1 MEEDE
6 ETKSRKF
13 REELTKFYN
22 LQGKES
28 FKYPI
33 VSGKNLDLYKL
44 YNEVIKRG
52 GYQVVFENKQWK
64 DVVCTLDL
72 PSSCTSASFTVK
84 RHYKKYLLSYEQ
96 TFNKTSLEAKVSDNK
111 LDDGQIKKYD
121 NYMGEFNNSSA
132 NNNMNKNSNMNNINI
147 QQKQII
153 GQPTNIQEKNY
164 LGKKVLRSDPELNF
178 FFRNPTG
185 GYMGIKDK
193 SSVNKVIRILSA
205 LPDMKRIELAF
216 ESHITSEIYWAIN
229 VLLIFSSNS
238 TKDIN
243 IENQPFL
250 MESMTNYIYYCVN
263 NISEL
268 SFIIDVLKGKRVE
281 QHELLKAKTK
291 LNHSNQN
298 EHNSNGEN
306 ITRNSSTTSLIN
318 KDKKFG
324 STSSLNSNIPEKILN
339 PSLSKLRN
347 KGFPNN
353 NNNNNNLNGNNNYN
367 TSTTNNVY
375 SLKPNI
381 STTISTHR
389 NLSSSNK
396 GDFKFMDESNHI
408 VSLPCLT
415 NRNIDLRDIDEA
427 KSKLLINE
435 NDENE
440 NNNENKFEEITEYEL
455 YENLL
460 SLIQIIR
467 NLSFTVSNEALIL
480 KSSKLMNIIFLLFIH
495 SNINDLLLNTLDIIT
510 NLSKNIFLNK
520 SQYSSMLLY
529 KLFKCLISPYRELS
543 EQSLECFRKLTLPN
557 GNDVYFELMP
567 NEFMNEI
574 VNLLISPKN
583 NTRDSALEILYCLSD
598 QSLFTKTR
606 LAKIENCIPRLVA
619 LICSGSY
626 DTRICKFAAC
636 VLSKL
641 AEVPAILKLIMPYEQ
656 ELFVAASIDD
666 SITKVLLG
674 IISN

>member
-6 ETKSRKF
+6 EIKSKQF
-13 REELTKFYN
+13 LEELTKYYN
-22 LQGKES
+22 RQGKDS

-44 YNEVIKRG
+44 YKEVIKRG
-52 GYQVVFENKQWK
+52 GYQVVFDNKQWK
-64 DVVCTLDL
+64 DVVGTLGL
-72 PSSCTSASFTVK
+72 PSTCTSASFTVK

-96 TFNKTSLEAKVSDNK
+96 AFNKTSLEAKVSDNK
-111 LDDGQIKKYD
+111 FEEGQIKKFE
-121 NYMGEFNNSSA
+121 NYIGDYNNPNY
-132 NNNMNKNSNMNNINI
+132 NNNLLNKNQNMNNINI

-153 GQPTNIQEKNY
+153 GQPTNIQERNY
-164 LGKKVLRSDPELNF
+164 LGKKVEKREPELDF
-178 FFRNPTG
+178 FFRNPISG
-185 GYMGIKDK
+185 IMGVKDK
-193 SSVNKVIRILSA
+193 ISIIKTIRILSA
-205 LPDMKRIELAF
+205 IPDMKRIELAF

-229 VLLIFSSNS
+229 VLLIFSSN
-238 TKDIN
+238 TNKDIN

-268 SFIIDVLKGKRVE
+268 SFIIDVLQGKRSE
-281 QHELLKAKTK
+281 QHELLKAKVK
-291 LNHSNQN
+291 LSHSNVN
-298 EHNSNGEN
+298 EHNNNGET
-306 ITRNSSTTSLIN
+306 ITRNSSTTSLLG

-324 STSSLNSNIPEKILN
+324 SSTSLNNNDKFLN

-347 KGFPNN
+347 KGFQNN
-353 NNNNNNLNGNNNYN
+353 NNSNNTNNY
-367 TSTTNNVY
+367 TSTPNNVY
-375 SLKPNI
+375 NLKTNTSNI
-381 STTISTHR
+381 ISTHR

-396 GDFKFMDESNHI
+396 GDFRFLDESNHI

-415 NRNIDLRDIDEA
+415 KKNIDLKEIDEA
-427 KSKLLINE
+427 KSNLLLNE
-435 NDENE
+435 DDENE
-440 NNNENKFEEITEYEL
+440 YSNGNKYEEITEYEL

-520 SQYSSMLLY
+520 SQYSPLLLY
-529 KLFKCLISPYRELS
+529 KLFKCLISPYREIS

-557 GNDVYFELMP
+557 GNDVFFELMP
-567 NEFMNEI
+567 NDFMNEI
-574 VNLLISPKN
+574 VNLLISPN
-583 NTRDSALEILYCLSD
+583 INTRDSALEILYCLSD
-598 QSLFTKTR
+598 QSLSTKTR
-606 LAKIENCIPRLVA
+606 LSKIENCIPRLVA
-619 LICSGSY
+619 LICSCSH
-626 DTRICKFAAC
+626 DNRISKFAAC

-641 AEVPAILKLIMPYEQ
+641 AEVPSILKLIMPYEQ

-666 SITKVLLG
+666 SI
-674 IISN
+674 SF

>member
-6 ETKSRKF
+6 ETKSKKF
-13 REELTKFYN
+13 LEELTKYYN

-44 YNEVIKRG
+44 YKEVIKRG
-52 GYQVVFENKQWK
+52 GYQVVFDNKQWK
-64 DVVCTLDL
+64 DVVNTLDL

-96 TFNKTSLEAKVSDNK
+96 TFNKTSLEAKLSDNK
-111 LDDGQIKKYD
+111 IEDGQIKKFD
-121 NYMGEFNNSSA
+121 NYISDYNNP
-132 NNNMNKNSNMNNINI
+132 NLGKNQNMNNINL

-164 LGKKVLRSDPELNF
+164 LGKKVTRTDPDLNF

-185 GYMGIKDK
+185 GYLGLKDK
-193 SSVNKVIRILSA
+193 PSSIKTIRILSA
-205 LPDMKRIELAF
+205 IPDMKRIELAF

-229 VLLIFSSNS
+229 VLLIFSSNMN
-238 TKDIN
+238 KDIN
-243 IENQPFL
+243 VENQPFL

-268 SFIIDVLKGKRVE
+268 SFIIDVLQGKTVE
-281 QHELLKAKTK
+281 QHELLNSKIK
-291 LNHSNQN
+291 LNNPNTNDH
-298 EHNSNGEN
+298 SNGET

-318 KDKKFG
+318 KDKKG
-324 STSSLNSNIPEKILN
+324 GQNANLHNNEKFLN

-347 KGFPNN
+347 KGFQNN
-353 NNNNNNLNGNNNYN
+353 TNNIMGNNNSTSNSYN
-367 TSTTNNVY
+367 LKPVTST
-375 SLKPNI
+375 I
-381 STTISTHR
+381 ISTHR
-389 NLSSSNK
+389 NLSSNNK
-396 GDFKFMDESNHI
+396 GDFKFLDESNHI

-415 NRNIDLRDIDEA
+415 NRSIDLKEIDEA
-427 KSKLLINE
+427 KAKLLINE
-435 NDENE
+435 DDENE
-440 NNNENKFEEITEYEL
+440 YSNENKYEEITEYEL

-467 NLSFTVSNEALIL
+467 NLSYTVSNEALIL
-480 KSSKLMNIIFLLFIH
+480 KSNKLMNIIFLLFIH

-520 SQYSSMLLY
+520 SQYSYMLLY

-543 EQSLECFRKLTLPN
+543 EQSLECFRKLTLTS
-557 GNDVYFELMP
+557 GNDAYFEKMP

-598 QSLFTKTR
+598 QSLSTKTR
-606 LAKIENCIPRLVA
+606 LSKIENCIPRLVA

-626 DTRICKFAAC
+626 DNRISKFAAC

-641 AEVPAILKLIMPYEQ
+641 AEVPSILKLIMPYEQ

>member
-6 ETKSRKF
+6 EIKSKQF
-13 REELTKFYN
+13 LEELTKYYN
-22 LQGKES
+22 RQGKDS

-44 YNEVIKRG
+44 YKEVIKRG
-52 GYQVVFENKQWK
+52 GYQVVFDNKQWK
-64 DVVCTLDL
+64 DVVGTLGL
-72 PSSCTSASFTVK
+72 PSTCTSASFTVK

-96 TFNKTSLEAKVSDNK
+96 AFNKTSLEAKVSDNK
-111 LDDGQIKKYD
+111 FEEGQIKKFE
-121 NYMGEFNNSSA
+121 NYIGDYNNPNY
-132 NNNMNKNSNMNNINI
+132 NNNLLNKNQNMNNINI

-153 GQPTNIQEKNY
+153 GQPTNIQERNY
-164 LGKKVLRSDPELNF
+164 LGKKVEKREPELDF
-178 FFRNPTG
+178 FFRNPISG
-185 GYMGIKDK
+185 IMGVKDK
-193 SSVNKVIRILSA
+193 ISIIKTIRILSA
-205 LPDMKRIELAF
+205 IPDMKRIELAF

-229 VLLIFSSNS
+229 VLLIFSSN
-238 TKDIN
+238 TNKDIN

-268 SFIIDVLKGKRVE
+268 SFIIDVLQGKRSE
-281 QHELLKAKTK
+281 QHELLKAKVK
-291 LNHSNQN
+291 LSHSNVN
-298 EHNSNGEN
+298 EHNNNGET
-306 ITRNSSTTSLIN
+306 ITRNSSTTSLLG

-324 STSSLNSNIPEKILN
+324 SSTSLNNNDKFLN

-347 KGFPNN
+347 KGFQ
-353 NNNNNNLNGNNNYN
+353 NNY
-367 TSTTNNVY
+367 TSTPNNVY
-375 SLKPNI
+375 NLKTNTSNI
-381 STTISTHR
+381 ISTHR

-396 GDFKFMDESNHI
+396 GDFRFLDESNHI

-415 NRNIDLRDIDEA
+415 KKNIDLKEIDEA
-427 KSKLLINE
+427 KSNLLLNE
-435 NDENE
+435 DDENE
-440 NNNENKFEEITEYEL
+440 YSNGNKYEEITEYEL

-520 SQYSSMLLY
+520 SQYSPLLLY
-529 KLFKCLISPYRELS
+529 KLFKCLISPYREIS

-557 GNDVYFELMP
+557 GNDVFFELMP
-567 NEFMNEI
+567 NDFMNEI
-574 VNLLISPKN
+574 VNLLISPN
-583 NTRDSALEILYCLSD
+583 INTRDSALEILYCLSD
-598 QSLFTKTR
+598 QSLSTKTR
-606 LAKIENCIPRLVA
+606 LSKIENCIPRLVA
-619 LICSGSY
+619 LICSCSH
-626 DTRICKFAAC
+626 DNRISKFAAC

-641 AEVPAILKLIMPYEQ
+641 AEVPSILKLIMPYEQ

>member
-52 GYQVVFENKQWK
+52 GYQVVLENKLWK
-64 DVVCTLDL
+64 EVVCTLDL

-84 RHYKKYLLSYEQ
+84 RHYKKYLLPYEQ
-96 TFNKTSLEAKVSDNK
+96 AVNKTSLDVKLSDNM
-111 LDDGQIKKYD
+111 LDDGQIKKFD
-121 NYMGEFNNSSA
+121 NNPNPNNG
-132 NNNMNKNSNMNNINI
+132 MLNKNQDINT

-193 SSVNKVIRILSA
+193 SSVNKVVRILSA
-205 LPDMKRIELAF
+205 IPDMKRIELAF

-238 TKDIN
+238 SKDIN

-268 SFIIDVLKGKRVE
+268 SFIIDVLEGKKVE
-281 QHELLKAKTK
+281 QHERLNAKIN
-291 LNHSNQN
+291 LSNSNQN
-298 EHNSNGEN
+298 DHNSNSDN

-324 STSSLNSNIPEKILN
+324 PNSTLNNNDKVLN

-347 KGFPNN
+347 N
-353 NNNNNNLNGNNNYN
+353 
-367 TSTTNNVY
+367 
-375 SLKPNI
+375 
-381 STTISTHR
+381 
-389 NLSSSNK
+389 
-396 GDFKFMDESNHI
+396 
-408 VSLPCLT
+408 
-415 NRNIDLRDIDEA
+415 
-427 KSKLLINE
+427 
-435 NDENE
+435 
-440 NNNENKFEEITEYEL
+440 
-455 YENLL
+455 
-460 SLIQIIR
+460 
-467 NLSFTVSNEALIL
+467 
-480 KSSKLMNIIFLLFIH
+480 
-495 SNINDLLLNTLDIIT
+495 
-510 NLSKNIFLNK
+510 
-520 SQYSSMLLY
+520 
-529 KLFKCLISPYRELS
+529 
-543 EQSLECFRKLTLPN
+543 
-557 GNDVYFELMP
+557 
-567 NEFMNEI
+567 
-574 VNLLISPKN
+574 
-583 NTRDSALEILYCLSD
+583 
-598 QSLFTKTR
+598 
-606 LAKIENCIPRLVA
+606 
-619 LICSGSY
+619 
-626 DTRICKFAAC
+626 
-636 VLSKL
+636 
-641 AEVPAILKLIMPYEQ
+641 
-656 ELFVAASIDD
+656 
-666 SITKVLLG
+666 
-674 IISN
+674 

>member
-6 ETKSRKF
+6 EANSKKF
-13 REELTKFYN
+13 REELTKYYN

-44 YNEVIKRG
+44 YKEVIKRG

-64 DVVCTLDL
+64 DVVTTLDL

-96 TFNKTSLEAKVSDNK
+96 TFNKTSLDVKLSDNK
-111 LDDGQIKKYD
+111 LDDVQIKKYENFNGD
-121 NYMGEFNNSSA
+121 FNNSSL
-132 NNNMNKNSNMNNINI
+132 NNNIMNKNQNLNNINI

-164 LGKKVLRSDPELNF
+164 LGKKVLRSEPELNF

-185 GYMGIKDK
+185 GYIGVKDK
-193 SSVNKVIRILSA
+193 SSVNKIIRIFTA
-205 LPDMKRIELAF
+205 FPDMKRIELAF

-229 VLLIFSSNS
+229 VLLIFSSNMN
-238 TKDIN
+238 KDIN
-243 IENQPFL
+243 VENQPFL

-268 SFIIDVLKGKRVE
+268 SFIIDVLQGKRVE
-281 QHELLKAKTK
+281 QHELLKAKIK
-291 LNHSNQN
+291 LNHSNAN
-298 EHNSNGEN
+298 DHSNGET

-324 STSSLNSNIPEKILN
+324 GNSSLHNNNDKFLN

-347 KGFPNN
+347 KGFQNN
-353 NNNNNNLNGNNNYN
+353 QNNINGNNTGTNNSYN
-367 TSTTNNVY
+367 LKPITST
-375 SLKPNI
+375 I
-381 STTISTHR
+381 ISTHR
-389 NLSSSNK
+389 NLSSNNK
-396 GDFKFMDESNHI
+396 GDFKFLDESNHI

-415 NRNIDLRDIDEA
+415 NRSIDLKEIDEA
-427 KSKLLINE
+427 KAKLLINE
-435 NDENE
+435 DDENE
-440 NNNENKFEEITEYEL
+440 YSNENKYEEITEYEL

-467 NLSFTVSNEALIL
+467 NLSYTVSNEALIL
-480 KSSKLMNIIFLLFIH
+480 KSNKLMNIIFLLFIH

-543 EQSLECFRKLTLPN
+543 EQSLECFRKLTLTN
-557 GNDVYFELMP
+557 GNDAYFEIMP

-598 QSLFTKTR
+598 QNLSTKTR
-606 LAKIENCIPRLVA
+606 LSKIENCIPRLVA

-626 DTRICKFAAC
+626 DNRISKFAAC

-641 AEVPAILKLIMPYEQ
+641 AEVPSILKLIMPYEQ
-656 ELFVAASIDD
+656 ELFVAASIDE

>member
-1 MEEDE
+1 MDEDE
-6 ETKSRKF
+6 EMKSKRF
-13 REELTKFYN
+13 REELTKYYN

-44 YNEVIKRG
+44 YKEVIKRG
-52 GYQVVFENKQWK
+52 GYQVVYDNKQWK
-64 DVVCTLDL
+64 DVVLTLDL
-72 PSSCTSASFTVK
+72 PPSCTSASFTVK

-96 TFNKTSLEAKVSDNK
+96 TFNKTSLDAKVSDK
-111 LDDGQIKKYD
+111 LEDGQIKKFD
-121 NYMGEFNNSSA
+121 NFMGDYNIANM
-132 NNNMNKNSNMNNINI
+132 NNNLLNKNQNINNINI

-153 GQPTNIQEKNY
+153 GQPSNLQEKNY
-164 LGKKVLRSDPELNF
+164 LGKKIIRNDPVLDF

-185 GYMGIKDK
+185 GYIGIKDK
-193 SSVNKVIRILSA
+193 SSINKTIRILSA
-205 LPDMKRIELAF
+205 IPDMKRIELAF

-229 VLLIFSSNS
+229 VLLIFSSN
-238 TKDIN
+238 TNKDIN

-250 MESMTNYIYYCVN
+250 MESITNYIYYCVN

-268 SFIIDVLKGKRVE
+268 SFIIDVLQGKRAE
-281 QHELLKAKTK
+281 QHELLKAKIK
-291 LNHSNQN
+291 LNHSNLN
-298 EHNSNGEN
+298 EHNNNGEN
-306 ITRNSSTTSLIN
+306 LTRNSSTTSLIN

-324 STSSLNSNIPEKILN
+324 SNNSINNNNDKFLN

-347 KGFPNN
+347 KGYQ
-353 NNNNNNLNGNNNYN
+353 NNNNNLNTNNFNN
-367 TSTTNNVY
+367 MTNNVY
-375 SLKPNI
+375 NLKPNI
-381 STTISTHR
+381 STIISTHR
-389 NLSSSNK
+389 NLSSNNK
-396 GDFKFMDESNHI
+396 GDFKFLDESNHI
-408 VSLPCLT
+408 ISLPCLT
-415 NRNIDLRDIDEA
+415 NKNIDLKEIDEA

-435 NDENE
+435 DDENE
-440 NNNENKFEEITEYEL
+440 YSNENKYEEITEYEL

-467 NLSFTVSNEALIL
+467 NLSFTVSNEALIS
-480 KSSKLMNIIFLLFIH
+480 KSNKLMNIIFLLFIH

-520 SQYSSMLLY
+520 SQFSSMLLY
-529 KLFKCLISPYRELS
+529 KLFKCLVSPYRELS

-598 QSLFTKTR
+598 QSLSTKTR
-606 LAKIENCIPRLVA
+606 LSKIENCIPRLVA
-619 LICSGSY
+619 LICSY
-626 DTRICKFAAC
+626 DNRISKFAAC

-641 AEVPAILKLIMPYEQ
+641 AEVPSILKLIMPYEQ

>member
-1 MEEDE
+1 M
-6 ETKSRKF
+6 
-13 REELTKFYN
+13 
-22 LQGKES
+22 
-28 FKYPI
+28 
-33 VSGKNLDLYKL
+33 
-44 YNEVIKRG
+44 
-52 GYQVVFENKQWK
+52 
-64 DVVCTLDL
+64 
-72 PSSCTSASFTVK
+72 
-84 RHYKKYLLSYEQ
+84 
-96 TFNKTSLEAKVSDNK
+96 LE
-111 LDDGQIKKYD
+111 DGQIKRFD
-121 NYMGEFNNSSA
+121 NYTGDYNNSNS
-132 NNNMNKNSNMNNINI
+132 NNNIMNKNQNINI

-193 SSVNKVIRILSA
+193 SSVNKVVRILSA
-205 LPDMKRIELAF
+205 IPDMKRIELAF

-229 VLLIFSSNS
+229 VLLIFSSCSN
-238 TKDIN
+238 KDIN

-268 SFIIDVLKGKRVE
+268 SFIIDVLNGKKVE
-281 QHELLKAKTK
+281 QHEILKEKTK
-291 LNHSNQN
+291 LSHSNQN
-298 EHNSNGEN
+298 DHNSNSDN
-306 ITRNSSTTSLIN
+306 LTRNSSTTSLLN
-318 KDKKFG
+318 KDKKG
-324 STSSLNSNIPEKILN
+324 LTSPLINNNDKILN

-347 KGFPNN
+347 KGFQ
-353 NNNNNNLNGNNNYN
+353 NNNNNLSGNNNYN
-367 TSTTNNVY
+367 NTTNNVY
-375 SLKPNI
+375 SLKPNT
-381 STTISTHR
+381 STIISTHR

-396 GDFKFMDESNHI
+396 GDFKFLDESNHI
-408 VSLPCLT
+408 ASLPCLT
-415 NRNIDLRDIDEA
+415 NRNINLKEIDEA
-427 KSKLLINE
+427 KEKLLINE
-435 NDENE
+435 DDEND
-440 NNNENKFEEITEYEL
+440 NNNDNKFEEITEYEL

-495 SNINDLLLNTLDIIT
+495 SNINDLLLNALDIIT

-529 KLFKCLISPYRELS
+529 KLYKCLISPYRELS

-557 GNDVYFELMP
+557 GNDAFFVPLP

-598 QSLFTKTR
+598 INLSTKTR

-626 DTRICKFAAC
+626 DNRICKFAAC
-636 VLSKL
+636 VLNDDKKTSKSRY
-641 AEVPAILKLIMPYEQ
+641 K
-656 ELFVAASIDD
+656 
-666 SITKVLLG
+666 
-674 IISN
+674 

>member
-1 MEEDE
+1 MDEDE
-6 ETKSRKF
+6 EMKSKRF
-13 REELTKFYN
+13 REELTKYYN

-44 YNEVIKRG
+44 YKEVIKRG
-52 GYQVVFENKQWK
+52 GYQVVYDNKQWK
-64 DVVCTLDL
+64 DVVLTLDL
-72 PSSCTSASFTVK
+72 PPSCTSASFTVK

-96 TFNKTSLEAKVSDNK
+96 TFNKTSLDAKVSDK
-111 LDDGQIKKYD
+111 LEDGQIKKFD
-121 NYMGEFNNSSA
+121 NFMGDYNIANM
-132 NNNMNKNSNMNNINI
+132 NNNLLNKNQNINNINI

-153 GQPTNIQEKNY
+153 GQPSNLQEKNY
-164 LGKKVLRSDPELNF
+164 LGKKIIRNDPVLDF

-185 GYMGIKDK
+185 GYIGIKDK
-193 SSVNKVIRILSA
+193 SSINKTIRILSA
-205 LPDMKRIELAF
+205 IPDMKRIELAF

-229 VLLIFSSNS
+229 VLLIFSSN
-238 TKDIN
+238 TNKDIN

-250 MESMTNYIYYCVN
+250 MESITNYIYYCVN

-268 SFIIDVLKGKRVE
+268 SFIIDVLQGKRAE
-281 QHELLKAKTK
+281 QHELLKAKIK
-291 LNHSNQN
+291 LNHSNLN
-298 EHNSNGEN
+298 EHNNNGEN
-306 ITRNSSTTSLIN
+306 LTRNSSTTSLIN

-324 STSSLNSNIPEKILN
+324 SNNSLNNNNDKFLN

-347 KGFPNN
+347 KGYQ
-353 NNNNNNLNGNNNYN
+353 NNNNNLNTNNFNN
-367 TSTTNNVY
+367 MTNNVY
-375 SLKPNI
+375 NLKPNI
-381 STTISTHR
+381 STIISTHR
-389 NLSSSNK
+389 NLSSNNK
-396 GDFKFMDESNHI
+396 GDFKFLDESNHI
-408 VSLPCLT
+408 ISLPCLT
-415 NRNIDLRDIDEA
+415 NKNIDLKEIDEA

-435 NDENE
+435 DDENE
-440 NNNENKFEEITEYEL
+440 YSNENKYEEITEYEL

-480 KSSKLMNIIFLLFIH
+480 KSNKLMNIIFLLFIH

-510 NLSKNIFLNK
+510 NLSKNIFLSK

-543 EQSLECFRKLTLPN
+543 EQSLECLRKLTLPN
-557 GNDVYFELMP
+557 GNDVFFESMP

-598 QSLFTKTR
+598 QNLSTKTR
-606 LAKIENCIPRLVA
+606 LSKIENCIPRLVA
-619 LICSGSY
+619 LICSGSH
-626 DTRICKFAAC
+626 DNRISKFAAC

-641 AEVPAILKLIMPYEQ
+641 AEVPSILKLIMPYEQ

>member
-1 MEEDE
+1 M
-6 ETKSRKF
+6 
-13 REELTKFYN
+13 L
-22 LQGKES
+22 
-28 FKYPI
+28 
-33 VSGKNLDLYKL
+33 
-44 YNEVIKRG
+44 
-52 GYQVVFENKQWK
+52 
-64 DVVCTLDL
+64 
-72 PSSCTSASFTVK
+72 
-84 RHYKKYLLSYEQ
+84 
-96 TFNKTSLEAKVSDNK
+96 
-111 LDDGQIKKYD
+111 
-121 NYMGEFNNSSA
+121 
-132 NNNMNKNSNMNNINI
+132 NKNQNINI

-185 GYMGIKDK
+185 GYMGVKDK
-193 SSVNKVIRILSA
+193 SSVNKVVRILSA
-205 LPDMKRIELAF
+205 IPDMKRIELAF

-238 TKDIN
+238 SKDIN

-268 SFIIDVLKGKRVE
+268 SFIIDVLEGKKVE
-281 QHELLKAKTK
+281 QHERLNAKIN
-291 LNHSNQN
+291 LSNSNQN
-298 EHNSNGEN
+298 EHNSNSDN

-318 KDKKFG
+318 KDKKYG
-324 STSSLNSNIPEKILN
+324 PNSTLNNNDKILN

-347 KGFPNN
+347 KGFQ
-353 NNNNNNLNGNNNYN
+353 NNNNNLSGNNNYN
-367 TSTTNNVY
+367 TTTNNVY
-375 SLKPNI
+375 SLKPNT
-381 STTISTHR
+381 STIISTHR

-396 GDFKFMDESNHI
+396 GDFRFLDESNHI

-415 NRNIDLRDIDEA
+415 NRNINLKDIDEA
-427 KSKLLINE
+427 KETLLINE
-435 NDENE
+435 DDE
-440 NNNENKFEEITEYEL
+440 NNNDNKFEEITEYEL

-520 SQYSSMLLY
+520 SQFSPMLLY

-557 GNDVYFELMP
+557 GNDVFIEKMP

-598 QSLFTKTR
+598 QKLSTKTR

-626 DTRICKFAAC
+626 DNRISKFAAC

>member
-6 ETKSRKF
+6 EIKSKQF
-13 REELTKFYN
+13 LEELTKYYN
-22 LQGKES
+22 RQGKDS

-44 YNEVIKRG
+44 YKEVIKRG
-52 GYQVVFENKQWK
+52 GYQVVFDNKQWK
-64 DVVCTLDL
+64 DVVGTLGL
-72 PSSCTSASFTVK
+72 PSTCTSASFTVK

-96 TFNKTSLEAKVSDNK
+96 AFNKTSLEAKVSDNK
-111 LDDGQIKKYD
+111 FEEGQIKKFE
-121 NYMGEFNNSSA
+121 NYIGDYNNPNY
-132 NNNMNKNSNMNNINI
+132 NNNLLNKNQNMNNINI

-153 GQPTNIQEKNY
+153 GQPTNIQERNY
-164 LGKKVLRSDPELNF
+164 LGKKVEKREPELDF
-178 FFRNPTG
+178 FFRNPISG
-185 GYMGIKDK
+185 IMGVKDK
-193 SSVNKVIRILSA
+193 ISIIKTIRILSA
-205 LPDMKRIELAF
+205 IPDMKRIELAF

-229 VLLIFSSNS
+229 VLLIFSSN
-238 TKDIN
+238 TNKDIN

-268 SFIIDVLKGKRVE
+268 SFIIDVLQGKRSE
-281 QHELLKAKTK
+281 QHELLKAKVK
-291 LNHSNQN
+291 LSHSNVN
-298 EHNSNGEN
+298 EHNNNGET
-306 ITRNSSTTSLIN
+306 ITRNSSTTSLLG

-324 STSSLNSNIPEKILN
+324 SSTSLNNNDKFLN

-347 KGFPNN
+347 KGFQNN
-353 NNNNNNLNGNNNYN
+353 NNSNNTNNY
-367 TSTTNNVY
+367 TSTPNNVY
-375 SLKPNI
+375 NLKTNTSNI
-381 STTISTHR
+381 ISTHR

-396 GDFKFMDESNHI
+396 GDFRFLDESNHI

-415 NRNIDLRDIDEA
+415 KKNIDLKEIDEA
-427 KSKLLINE
+427 KSNLLLNE
-435 NDENE
+435 DDENE
-440 NNNENKFEEITEYEL
+440 YSNGNKYEEITEYEL

-520 SQYSSMLLY
+520 SQYSPLLLY
-529 KLFKCLISPYRELS
+529 KLFKCLISPYREIS

-557 GNDVYFELMP
+557 GNDVFFELMP

-574 VNLLISPKN
+574 VNLLISPN
-583 NTRDSALEILYCLSD
+583 INTRDSALEILYCLSD
-598 QSLFTKTR
+598 QSLSTKTR
-606 LAKIENCIPRLVA
+606 LSKIENCIPRLVA
-619 LICSGSY
+619 LICSCSH
-626 DTRICKFAAC
+626 DNRISKFAAC

-641 AEVPAILKLIMPYEQ
+641 AEVPSILKLIMPYEQ